1 MASWFAC
8 MTEFETEMEMKEER
22 RTDGRARANVPPPP
36 LRAQMIARAAGPGPG
51 VGRLL
56 KLSNEWR
63 ILESEKRTDCGSV
76 CRVSLSLGTL
86 WIGIVIFLVRRVVG
100 QHRSRLRAGWNEGGR
115 EAAVER
121 RAVAVDSRHARIPSS
136 SVPFPSL
143 SLCVSLALPPINCE
157 MFFRFRASDGGR
169 GGVHHPVGPPLC
181 RRYILG
187 PPPPPTKLGL

>member
-22 RTDGRARANVPPPP
+22 RTDGRARANVPP
-36 LRAQMIARAAGPGPG
+36 LRTLMIARAQRQAHPGPG

-76 CRVSLSLGTL
+76 CRVSLGTL

-100 QHRSRLRAGWNEGGR
+100 RHRSRLREGK
-115 EAAVER
+115 VE
-121 RAVAVDSRHARIPSS
+121 
-136 SVPFPSL
+136 
-143 SLCVSLALPPINCE
+143 
-157 MFFRFRASDGGR
+157 
-169 GGVHHPVGPPLC
+169 
-181 RRYILG
+181 
-187 PPPPPTKLGL
+187 